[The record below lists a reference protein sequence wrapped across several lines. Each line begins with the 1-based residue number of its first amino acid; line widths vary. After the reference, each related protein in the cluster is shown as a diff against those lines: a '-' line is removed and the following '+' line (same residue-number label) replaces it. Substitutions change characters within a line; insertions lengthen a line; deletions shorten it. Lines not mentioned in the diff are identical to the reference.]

1 MASQLH
7 QAVELAQA
15 GRREEARQLLWQ
27 YLQTQPQ
34 NEVAWLW
41 LATVATDQA
50 EYLRAL
56 QEVLRINPNNQQ
68 AQQALSQFQQQYGQ
82 FQRPPTSPPAP
93 YGAPQGPSAVPPVV
107 YGTPPQAQQVP
118 PVPAPYSSAPS
129 GQPPEQRGYVP
140 PPSRMQQP
148 MQVQVKTV
156 QKRRGC
162 LGCGVPGCFG
172 CLGCGGC
179 WQGCL
184 IALLVL
190 IVLPAVACGALSATN
205 RSLGPFDLP
214 ASYLPDNFGRK
225 TVSFTA
231 DSYDVTLK
239 VPRSWFLV
247 SENDDMWKAW
257 RDMLDQLL
265 PFENTSTTW
274 ASIPASNEQP
284 TLLEVNPVVLIEGG
298 SQIGLVYGRTAT
310 GNYQCSAIRN
320 QGGPYDTITA
330 YGNNLCGYS
339 THQIN
344 PGPGQRVFKGYDAPA
359 QVRLITFFVPV
370 DQGTATRWQISLP
383 EKEYST
389 FKDDIAATIDSAKI
403 TKK

>member
-15 GRREEARQLLWQ
+15 GRRDEARQMLWQ

-41 LATVATDQA
+41 LATVAADQA
-50 EYLRAL
+50 EYLHAL

-68 AQQALSQFQQQYGQ
+68 AQQAVAQFQQQYGQ
-82 FQRPPTSPPAP
+82 FQRPAPSPAQ
-93 YGAPQGPSAVPPVV
+93 YGPSQATPPPPPVS
-107 YGTPPQAQQVP
+107 YGTPSQAPQAPTP
-118 PVPAPYSSAPS
+118 PPTPYPGAPA
-129 GQPPEQRGYVP
+129 GQPPESRGYVA
-140 PPSRMQQP
+140 PPSRVQQP
-148 MQVQVKTV
+148 QQVRVKTV
-156 QKRRGC
+156 RERRGC
-162 LGCGVPGCFG
+162 LGCGLPGCFG

-184 IALLVL
+184 VALLV
-190 IVLPAVACGALSATN
+190 IVVLPVVACGALSYTN

-214 ASYLPDNFGRK
+214 ATYLPGEFGRK

-247 SENDDMWKAW
+247 SPNDGMWKAW
-257 RDMLDQLL
+257 SDMLDQLI
-265 PFENTSTTW
+265 PFANTNVTW
-274 ASIPASNEQP
+274 AAMPQSSAQP
-284 TLLEVNPVVLIEGG
+284 TLLDINPIVLTRGG
-298 SQIGLVYGRTAT
+298 SEIGLAYGGTAT
-310 GNYQCSAIRN
+310 DNYQCSTIRGKAS
-320 QGGPYDTITA
+320 QYDSVTA
-330 YGNNLCGYS
+330 YANNLCGYS
-339 THQIN
+339 MYQIN
-344 PGPGQRVFKGYDAPA
+344 PGPGTPVFKGIGAPA
-359 QVRLITFFVPV
+359 QVRLITFFVPL

-389 FKDDIAATIDSAKI
+389 FKDDIAATIGSVEIKN
-403 TKK
+403 K